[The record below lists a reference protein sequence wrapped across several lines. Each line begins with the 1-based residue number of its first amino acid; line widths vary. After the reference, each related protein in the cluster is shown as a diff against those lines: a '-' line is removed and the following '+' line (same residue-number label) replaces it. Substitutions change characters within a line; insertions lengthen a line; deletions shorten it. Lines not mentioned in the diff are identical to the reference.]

1 MHVFVTGATGFV
13 GSAVVEELIG
23 AGHTVLGLARS
34 DAGAA
39 TLTALGATVHRG
51 SLENLGSM
59 RSGACAADAVIHTAF
74 NHDFSKFAAN
84 CELDQAAIEAL
95 GEALRGSDRP
105 LLVTSGLGQRA
116 PGHVATEQDPPI
128 PPSIS
133 YPRAS
138 ESTATA
144 LAARGINA
152 SLIRLPPSV
161 HGDGDHG
168 FVPGLI
174 NIARGKGAAAYIGEG
189 LNRWSAVHRRDAARV
204 YRLALENGG
213 ASGPNHAV
221 AETGV
226 PFKDIARVIARRR
239 NIPLVALTHEEAT
252 RHFGWFTHFAEMD
265 VPASSDH
272 TRAILGWKPEQS
284 GLIADLDR
292 STYFQS

>member
-1 MHVFVTGATGFV
+1 MQVFVTGATGFV

-23 AGHTVLGLARS
+23 AGHKVLGLARS

-39 TLTALGATVHRG
+39 ALTALGAWVHRG
-51 SLENLGSM
+51 SLEELENL
-59 RSGACAADAVIHTAF
+59 RAGAAAADAVIHTAF

-84 CELDQAAIEAL
+84 CALDQAAIEAL
-95 GEALRGSDRP
+95 GEALNGSDRP

-116 PGHVATEQDPPI
+116 PGHVATEQDLPI

-138 ESTATA
+138 EATAAA

-152 SLIRLPPSV
+152 SLVRLPPSV

-174 NIARGKGAAAYIGEG
+174 NIARQNGAAAYIGGG

-204 YRLALENGG
+204 YRLALERGA
-213 ASGPNHAV
+213 ASGPFHAV
-221 AETGV
+221 ADTGV
-226 PFKDIARVIARRR
+226 AFKDIARVIARRL
-239 NIPLVALTHEEAT
+239 NIPFIGLTHEEAT
-252 RHFGWFTHFAEMD
+252 KHFGWFTHFAEMD
-265 VPASSDH
+265 VPTSSEH
-272 TRAILGWKPEQS
+272 TQAALGWRPEQP
-284 GLIADLDR
+284 GLIADMDR
-292 STYFQS
+292 PEYFTS